1 VDLLYQLLKVVWC
14 EEAAPRQ
21 WREGLIVNIFVIRKI
36 QVIAGVLFY
45 YVWWAKSLEQQVGQL
60 LG

>member
-1 VDLLYQLLKVVWC
+1 MDLLYQLFKVVWC